1 MYVPGRG
8 GGDQESYSS
17 RGNRELLKNIINSV
31 VHNERAL
38 GVVWFRSAC

>member
-17 RGNRELLKNIINSV
+17 IEATRTPKNIYIISSV
-31 VHNERAL
+31 
-38 GVVWFRSAC
+38 